1 MKKKSFLIILLVACM
16 IFSVTSVVAS
26 DINDGLANAE
36 NDTSL
41 ASDKNTF
48 IVDSDIDDAKVSSN
62 AENQP
67 LEESNADDG
76 TFTSLELKILTA
88 AKGSTITLYKDYK
101 YNDNFKLTTGI
112 FIDKDITID
121 GNGHTIDGM
130 GKSRIFNIN
139 YGEGLRHH
147 QVTLKNINF
156 KNGHA
161 NIYGGAILNFA
172 YLTVDHCTFT
182 DNYAGTAGGAINS
195 LGSLNLKNSV
205 FNRNSAGGDA
215 GAVFSLT
222 FRKSAEFYYKYF
234 EGHNATEDTNLLY
247 TLMQAILEHGKDT
260 ISNCAFSNNKANG
273 RGGGAIYAFSHIDI
287 SSCTFTSN
295 KATESGG
302 AVFGNKDLFIRNSKF
317 NYNTVSKY
325 GGAVYFRCHEQTSHY
340 ENGKWVSGINY
351 YTNLIE
357 SSTFLKNVAK
367 RGGAVYGF
375 KSSAS
380 DKIHGAK
387 AVKCTFEENKAQ
399 NGRDIYGGTT
409 SKCTFIYYKVTLKKA
424 TVKKSAKK
432 LVLKATLKKGKKV
445 AKGKKVTFKFKGKKY
460 TAKTNKK
467 GIAKVTIKK
476 SVLKKLKVGKKVKYT
491 ATYKAFSG
499 KVTAKK
505 TVKVKK

>member
-1 MKKKSFLIILLVACM
+1 MKKKSLLIILLVACM

-26 DINDGLANAE
+26 DVNDALANDG

-41 ASDKNTF
+41 ASDENTF
-48 IVDSDIDDAKVSSN
+48 VVDSDIDDVKTSSN

-76 TFTSLELKILTA
+76 TFTSLQLKILSA
-88 AKGSTITLYKDYK
+88 GDGSTVSLYNDYK
-101 YNDNFKLTTGI
+101 YNDDFKLTTGI
-112 FIDKDITID
+112 FINKDITID
-121 GNGHTIDGM
+121 GNGHSIDAM

-139 YGEGLRHH
+139 YGIGIKQH

-172 YLTVDHCTFT
+172 HLTVDHCTFT
-182 DNYAGTAGGAINS
+182 GNNAGTAAGAINS
-195 LGSLNLKNSV
+195 LGVLNLKNSV

-222 FRKSAEFYYKYF
+222 FQKSQLFFYQYF
-234 EGHNATEDTNLLY
+234 EGRNATEDSNLLF
-247 TLMQAILEHGKDT
+247 TLMQAPVEHNKDT
-260 ISNCAFSNNKANG
+260 ISNCVFTNNIANG
-273 RGGGAIYAFSHIDI
+273 RGGGAVYAFSHMDI

-295 KATESGG
+295 KAGEDGG
-302 AVFGNKDLFIRNSKF
+302 AVFGNKDLFIRNSQFK
-317 NYNTVSKY
+317 YNTVSEY
-325 GGAVYFRCHEQTSHY
+325 GGAVYFRCHEVAGKY
-340 ENGKWVSGINY
+340 VNGKWVPEVKFYN
-351 YTNLIE
+351 NLIE

-367 RGGAVYGF
+367 HGGAIYGF
-375 KSSAS
+375 KYSAS

-399 NGRDIYGGTT
+399 KGRDVYGGTT

-424 TVKKSAKK
+424 AVKKSAKK